1 MNFAKTFPSGYISGQ
16 KYADGQ
22 TGTDNTPFALQSFK
36 DAELLKQ
43 YKKPVDKVSF
53 LHLSTCQ

>member
-1 MNFAKTFPSGYISGQ
+1 MNFAKTFTSGYISVP
-16 KYADGQ
+16 KYADDQ
-22 TGTDNTPFALQSFK
+22 TVTENTPFALQSFR

-43 YKKPVDKVSF
+43 YKKPVDKASF